1 MSNKSLFNHR
11 ESFIFRRF
19 SRRGYGLFACW
30 GREVRV
36 GVLTVATLS
45 AAAPCLATD
54 SKPVSFVEAEGGLA
68 TDSAGTELAEALVS
82 ATRAPLATSFTA

>member
-1 MSNKSLFNHR
+1 MLSQTPRS
-11 ESFIFRRF
+11 SSAPITFRHFCRK
-19 SRRGYGLFACW
+19 GYALFACL